1 MILTEEQAIQ
11 IVKDNQT
18 VCKSIKKARDYN
30 KELSALINGDGFA
43 EELINRIEHI
53 ESEDKAKA
61 RLKYARNIQD
71 YFSRLLSPIQN
82 IFSSAGGIVKFNI
95 PNESQYKTF
104 LDTISNIRDGKSL
117 SKYIQDYWVNLY
129 HSDPNGLIF
138 IEYSTNEGLE
148 IKPTYKNIN
157 CIRNYEPN
165 GQVCEWVLF
174 EPETEEDGTKEWRLV
189 DDLTDW
195 TIYQSGEL
203 YQVSTDETFTH
214 PFGEVPSVIIS
225 DIIDIKNKIRLSP
238 FDSIIGLSKEY
249 ARDQSIKTIY
259 KFLNGFPTHWR
270 YVTQCRACQGTSKK
284 DNKSC
289 PDCDGHGYYKK
300 KDVTDMVTL
309 PIPSNDGVKLAPDIA
324 GYISP
329 DLATWDQYTKE
340 LDILEKIAYNTHW
353 GTNVQNATNETAT
366 GRFIDIQPVMNRL
379 NSYADTAEFVEW
391 KITELIANAV
401 LPAKVKNESVSLI
414 VYGRRFIID
423 SPDVILENYN
433 KAKKDNANITI
444 LDRLFNEYL
453 TSKYKNDP
461 AWLREE
467 NIKASIEPYL
477 HLSILET
484 STIFG
489 TQEAKKKNYFQ
500 DWWNDNKKDI
510 VTKSD
515 ESLKQK
521 FESDY
526 KQFKLENNDDSVQLG
541 TIPNIQR

>member
-11 IVKDNQT
+11 IVKENQT

-95 PNESQYKTF
+95 PNEIQYKEF

-138 IEYSTNEGLE
+138 IEYSTDEGLE

-165 GQVCEWVLF
+165 GQICEWVLF
-174 EPETEEDGTKEWRLV
+174 EPETEENGTKEWRLV

-203 YQVSTDETFTH
+203 FQVSTDETFIH
-214 PFGEVPSVIIS
+214 PFGEVPAIIIS

-238 FDSIIGLSKEY
+238 FDAIIGLSKEY

-270 YVTQCRACQGTSKK
+270 YVTQCRSCQGTGKK

-329 DLATWDQYTKE
+329 DLETWDQYTKE

-401 LPAKVKNESVSLI
+401 LPTKVKNESISLI

-423 SPDVILENYN
+423 SPEVILENYN
-433 KAKKDNANITI
+433 KAKRENANITI

-461 AWLREE
+461 SWLREE

-489 TQEAKKKNYFQ
+489 VQEAKKKNYFQ

-510 VTKSD
+510 VTKS
-515 ESLKQK
+515 EEELKKK

-526 KQFKLENNDDSVQLG
+526 KQFKIQNNDDSLQLG
-541 TIPNIQR
+541 TIPNI

>member
-95 PNESQYKTF
+95 PNEIQYKEF

-138 IEYSTNEGLE
+138 IEYSTDEGLE

-165 GQVCEWVLF
+165 GQICEWVLF
-174 EPETEEDGTKEWRLV
+174 EPETEENGTKEWRLV

-203 YQVSTDETFTH
+203 FQVSTDETFIH
-214 PFGEVPSVIIS
+214 PFGEVPAIIIS

-238 FDSIIGLSKEY
+238 FDAIIGLSKEY

-270 YVTQCRACQGTSKK
+270 YVTQCRSCQGTGKK

-329 DLATWDQYTKE
+329 DLETWDQYTKE

-401 LPAKVKNESVSLI
+401 LPTKVKNESISLI

-433 KAKKDNANITI
+433 KAKRENANITI

-461 AWLREE
+461 SWLREE

-489 TQEAKKKNYFQ
+489 VQEAKKKNYFQ

-510 VTKSD
+510 VTKS
-515 ESLKQK
+515 EEELKKK

-526 KQFKLENNDDSVQLG
+526 KQFKIQNNDDSLQLG
-541 TIPNIQR
+541 TIPNI

>member
-95 PNESQYKTF
+95 PNESQYKEF
-104 LDTISNIRDGKSL
+104 LATISNVRDGKSL

-138 IEYSTNEGLE
+138 IEYSTDEGLE

-165 GQVCEWVLF
+165 GQICEWVLF
-174 EPETEEDGTKEWRLV
+174 EPETEENGTKEWRLV

-203 YQVSTDETFTH
+203 FQVSTDETFIH
-214 PFGEVPSVIIS
+214 PFGEVPAIIIS

-238 FDSIIGLSKEY
+238 FDAIIGLSKEY

-270 YVTQCRACQGTSKK
+270 YVTQCRSCQGTGKK

-329 DLATWDQYTKE
+329 DLETWDQYTKE

-401 LPAKVKNESVSLI
+401 LPTKVKNESISLI

-433 KAKKDNANITI
+433 KAKRENANITI

-461 AWLREE
+461 SWLREE

-489 TQEAKKKNYFQ
+489 VQEAKKKNYFQ

-510 VTKSD
+510 VTKS
-515 ESLKQK
+515 EEELKKK

-526 KQFKLENNDDSVQLG
+526 KQFKIQNNDDSLQLG
-541 TIPNIQR
+541 TIPNI